1 MQWDRLAA
9 TIRPCSAIQVSCVP
23 WRCTLPPSPWRAEH
37 SSHDHTG
44 LELLLKHCSMVGAV
58 GTLGPALAPPAGNS
72 CAEVGQSHL
81 LFIYISPVNT
91 IFSHKQGWH
100 YH

>member
-23 WRCTLPPSPWRAEH
+23 WCCTLPPSPWRAEH

-58 GTLGPALAPPAGNS
+58 GTLGLLWPHQQKIH
-72 CAEVGQSHL
+72 VQRWDSHT
-81 LFIYISPVNT
+81 FCSYT
-91 IFSHKQGWH
+91 
-100 YH
+100 